1 MAFRG
6 GKKKLYSMRSSGR
19 AVIGSAMAAVALTI
33 LAFRDT
39 APDVLGLDEI
49 TTRDVR
55 GSLQE
60 LSNKLSQSAFFLS
73 SRQLSADEARGS
85 AAARRRSTM

>member
-1 MAFRG
+1 
-6 GKKKLYSMRSSGR
+6 
-19 AVIGSAMAAVALTI
+19 MAAVALTI
-33 LAFRDT
+33 LALRDT
-39 APDVLGLDEI
+39 APGVLGLDEI

-73 SRQLSADEARGS
+73 TPQLSADEARGS